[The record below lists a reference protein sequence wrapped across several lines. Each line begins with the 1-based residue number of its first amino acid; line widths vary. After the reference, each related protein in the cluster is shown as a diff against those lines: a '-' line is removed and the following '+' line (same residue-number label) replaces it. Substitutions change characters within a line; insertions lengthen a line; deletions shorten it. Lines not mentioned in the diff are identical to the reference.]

1 MAKKKDLL
9 TREEKDSCLKF
20 ISGNNNKLVQEQLSK
35 LLDEMQISLDEP
47 TFEDSIDSTRIRVTY
62 VIAISRKG
70 GGGIDV
76 DAMRFQYIKEIPV
89 DYSNIPIKIID
100 SINDAPVAAAV
111 DDTISHN
118 NNNNNNNN
126 SIGQDTIIESYDELE
141 NSIPSLYEVLG
152 LLKKIYFMPEDF
164 SNRLVVDRIH
174 NLRNMFSKDEIL
186 SFPSID
192 LRDKAGLIPIWI
204 AAGID

>member
-9 TREEKDSCLKF
+9 TREEKDSCLKL
-20 ISGNNNKLVQEQLSK
+20 ITGNNNKLVQEQLSK
-35 LLDEMQISLDEP
+35 ILDEMEISLDEP

-62 VIAISRKG
+62 VIAISRRRG
-70 GGGIDV
+70 GRDV
-76 DAMRFQYIKEIPV
+76 DAIRFQYIKEIPV
-89 DYSNIPIKIID
+89 DYSNILIKIID
-100 SINDAPVAAAV
+100 SINDAPVAAV
-111 DDTISHN
+111 DDTISH
-118 NNNNNNNN
+118 NNNNNN

-141 NSIPSLYEVLG
+141 NSIPTLYEVLG

-192 LRDKAGLIPIWI
+192 LRDKAGLIPI
-204 AAGID
+204 

>member
-9 TREEKDSCLKF
+9 TREEKDSCLKS

-70 GGGIDV
+70 GGGGIDV
-76 DAMRFQYIKEIPV
+76 DAIRFQYIKEIPV
-89 DYSNIPIKIID
+89 DYSIIPIKIID

-118 NNNNNNNN
+118 NNNNND

-141 NSIPSLYEVLG
+141 NSIPTLREVLG
-152 LLKKIYFMPEDF
+152 LLKRIYFMPEDF

-174 NLRNMFSKDEIL
+174 KLRNMFSKDEIL

-192 LRDKAGLIPIWI
+192 LRDKAGLIPI
-204 AAGID
+204 

>member
-1 MAKKKDLL
+1 MAKKNDLL
-9 TREEKDSCLKF
+9 TREEKDSCLKL
-20 ISGNNNKLVQEQLSK
+20 ITGNNNKLVQEQLSK
-35 LLDEMQISLDEP
+35 ILDEMEISLDEP

-62 VIAISRKG
+62 VIAISTRRG
-70 GGGIDV
+70 GTDV
-76 DAMRFQYIKEIPV
+76 DAIRFQYIKEIPI

-100 SINDAPVAAAV
+100 SINDAPVAAV
-111 DDTISHN
+111 DDTISH
-118 NNNNNNNN
+118 NNNNNNN

-141 NSIPSLYEVLG
+141 NSIPTLYEVLG

-192 LRDKAGLIPIWI
+192 LRDKAGLIPI
-204 AAGID
+204 